1 MSVRNKF
8 YEVQEQ
14 WNNLHWNSLRYFR
27 KEADAKEYV
36 SVYESRGHR
45 YPARVVEHEFS
56 NIKDFKSE

>member
-27 KEADAKEYV
+27 METDAEEYV
-36 SVYESRGHR
+36 SVYKSRGYK
-45 YPARVVEHEFS
+45 YPTRILEHEFS
-56 NIKDFKSE
+56 NIKDFQ